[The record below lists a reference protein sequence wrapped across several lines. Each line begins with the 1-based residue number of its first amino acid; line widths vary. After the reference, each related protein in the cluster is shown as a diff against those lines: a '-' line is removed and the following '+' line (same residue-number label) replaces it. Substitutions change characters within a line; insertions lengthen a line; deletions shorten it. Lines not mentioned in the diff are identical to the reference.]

1 MLARKYEHLREN
13 LIRYV
18 EQYDTNFLTM
28 NVDDQF
34 NLIIKDYPR
43 QVVKYVK
50 NAINIRRLIMIGYL
64 VM

>member
-1 MLARKYEHLREN
+1 MLAPKYEHLREN

-18 EQYDTNFLTM
+18 EQYDTNFLTI

-50 NAINIRRLIMIGYL
+50 NAINIRRLISHI
-64 VM
+64 